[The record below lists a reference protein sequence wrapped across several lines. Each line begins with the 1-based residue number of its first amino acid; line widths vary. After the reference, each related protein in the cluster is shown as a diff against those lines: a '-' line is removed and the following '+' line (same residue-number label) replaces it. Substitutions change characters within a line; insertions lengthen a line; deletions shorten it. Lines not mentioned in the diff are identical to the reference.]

1 MPNGSEAL
9 DFEAVLKTTDFKREI
24 ANLKQEIRG
33 FVNTTTTETKK
44 IDNAFSNI
52 AKVAAGAFA
61 FTQLSDLP
69 SKIIQV
75 RGEFQNLE
83 IAFTTMLK
91 SKSAADKLLGEI
103 TQFAAKTP
111 FTLTD
116 VANGAKQLLAYGS
129 SVKTVVSEIRTLG
142 DISAGVSAPIGD
154 LIYLYGTLRTQG
166 RAYSVDIRQFAA
178 RGIPIYEELAKVL
191 KINSSEVNN
200 FVEAGK
206 VGFKEVEQAFKNMTT
221 NGGIFEGLTEKTSKS
236 LTGLLSNFKDAVDR
250 AFNDLGKSQ
259 EGLIATGITTA
270 TSLVDNYQEVLDI
283 LTIVIATYGT
293 YKAAMLTV
301 AAAQTLINT
310 SAAAQLYLGLAAGI
324 GQVTTAHRL
333 NAVAIAIETK
343 AMAALNTVTA
353 INPYVALVTV
363 IVALSTAIWVLSD
376 NTTVAEEAL
385 RKLSKVEEDYKNK
398 KDDLIAKTN
407 ELTGIIRSE
416 TASRLSQL
424 DAFTKLQSI
433 YPTLLNSMDLDTYK
447 KLEATK
453 AQKELNKAVDD
464 FQLTN
469 LQKQFNSLN
478 DNAAKI
484 KSNIKSLTEAQGLSG
499 NQGAGITQ
507 QIEKQKRAYEVTL
520 IQIKQIKKQIEEQKQ
535 LQYDANTPI
544 EQQITHYEEVKI
556 SIEKQRAVIE
566 KAIESEKKMS
576 ITGETVKTIFD
587 QIRLIELNK
596 DLDSVVKKLEV
607 LNRSGNQT
615 LTPADGGD
623 KSYWDNLKKTNEQ
636 LRDGL
641 GYSKRGGVE
650 WQNYTK
656 AIAEADKKLEAWNK
670 TSKKST
676 TAKPVFAKGSLGYYE
691 EVVNKVNEDL
701 KKISDTNSDQFIQL
715 VAKRIEAES
724 TVAEIR
730 GKLEK
735 KYAENSLKSFEE
747 VIRKSEEQ
755 LSEVNPNDVA
765 KIQELQSI
773 KLNAEKQAE
782 NLRKQFTIRSFDE
795 EIEYKKQQYELYNR
809 WVEFEG
815 QGAANANFSQ
825 LIKQGDSFK
834 AYLEGQILALQAK
847 IEAGTATAKDNE
859 NIVVLKSTLK
869 VEDNTFEK
877 YKESIYKAKLEVASL
892 TDYIEIL
899 KEEQSKVTGKDEL
912 LFISEEKIKA
922 EKERMQLLKEF
933 FIEANVNEQKVIAAQ
948 KYYTDLRLELDKQY
962 ADKKSQI
969 YVDALAKINKEES
982 DALKDLKL
990 DEFFKKSK
998 GFKELNKVI
1007 IGSEYK
1013 NVGKQI
1019 ENLKILL
1026 KEFEDNGLKSSETY
1040 KEYLLQLQKEQLKL
1054 INLQVAG
1061 FSDLSSIFSNINQE
1075 IGGLIG
1081 GIRDFAKGVS
1091 NVSAGI
1097 SNLANN
1103 VKTYGADTAGVLTIA
1118 KIVVDTINKTGE
1130 AFRIKKDAE
1139 KAYYDSVQSQQIE
1152 YNKLLN
1158 DEIRLKNKAASNPY
1172 VTNYQ
1177 GIVEDSIKAQ
1187 ADALDKF
1194 NKSLSE
1200 LENKGKTKDG
1210 TKSGVNFFKAIQ
1222 SVILGPLFKNP
1233 ADALQTKDVLVS
1245 VFEKYPALI
1254 DKSKQGVDAFNI
1266 SLAKSLLASN
1276 SLDDATKQM
1285 VENTIDWVEQY
1296 KAAQEQLQ
1304 SVILDLTGQIG
1315 NDLRNALV
1323 TAFKEGTSA
1332 ADAFGT
1338 TVSNVLENIVSQ
1350 TIFSAVFSKAFEDL
1364 KNNFESSF
1372 SAEGDQKINDDLIKF
1387 YQQYPDLV
1395 KVFTDG
1401 LSDAK
1406 KEAEKAGLDIFK
1418 TGTGKTSGGLTGAI
1432 KGVTEETAGL
1442 LAGQFNAIRITGAN
1456 HLQVSR
1462 DSLLQLTTIANNSRY
1477 LQKLES
1483 IDNKLGKTSADDLRA
1498 GGL

>member
-9 DFEAVLKTTDFKREI
+9 DFEAVLKTTDFKREL
-24 ANLKQEIRG
+24 ASLKQEIRG

-129 SVKTVVSEIRTLG
+129 SVKTVISEIRTLG
-142 DISAGVSAPIGD
+142 DVSAGVSAPIGD

-166 RAYSVDIRQFAA
+166 RAYSVDIRQFAS

-270 TSLVDNYQEVLDI
+270 TALVDNYQEVLDI
-283 LTIVIATYGT
+283 LTVLVVAYGSYRAAIIATNVIQSASALSGSIST
-293 YKAAMLTV
+293 WISLAGSIK
-301 AAAQTLINT
+301 
-310 SAAAQLYLGLAAGI
+310 SAADAQALFNL
-324 GQVTTAHRL
+324 T
-333 NAVAIAIETK
+333 TK
-343 AMAALNTVTA
+343 A
-353 INPYVALVTV
+353 NPYVLAIGVLTTLVTYLYLYRDETKK
-363 IVALSTAIWVLSD
+363 IVSANELLADANKTVNSQIKTQQTEINSLVSVLKNQGVAESQRLEAYEKLKSINPDIVKGLDFQKAKTADLTKEVNNYILALDKSLRLEANRGKLKEAVDQQIQAQEELTKAQEELNRTSKNNKGLAGINGATTGFNTNVGSFDDYTIALAKVSDAKKKFVDTSIEVNKIADANEKILTKSTKQQIQERVKDLELIQGSLNKLSPEYKKYEEQIKGLNKQLSESSAPTAKSFSQRLAEANDVGNLLLLKSHAKTENEIDALSKKIEEKKKDLNKTSSD
-376 NTTVAEEAL
+376 YKKLQRAYNELNPKTSTKKPDEVYPFGSLKYWEDVSKKAEEAL
-385 RKLSKVEEDYKNK
+385 SKLSPDQ
-398 KDDLIAKTN
+398 T
-407 ELTGIIRSE
+407 S
-416 TASRLSQL
+416 
-424 DAFTKLQSI
+424 
-433 YPTLLNSMDLDTYK
+433 
-447 KLEATK
+447 
-453 AQKELNKAVDD
+453 
-464 FQLTN
+464 
-469 LQKQFNSLN
+469 
-478 DNAAKI
+478 
-484 KSNIKSLTEAQGLSG
+484 
-499 NQGAGITQ
+499 
-507 QIEKQKRAYEVTL
+507 
-520 IQIKQIKKQIEEQKQ
+520 
-535 LQYDANTPI
+535 
-544 EQQITHYEEVKI
+544 KI
-556 SIEKQRAVIE
+556 SKFQ
-566 KAIESEKKMS
+566 
-576 ITGETVKTIFD
+576 
-587 QIRLIELNK
+587 
-596 DLDSVVKKLEV
+596 
-607 LNRSGNQT
+607 
-615 LTPADGGD
+615 
-623 KSYWDNLKKTNEQ
+623 
-636 LRDGL
+636 
-641 GYSKRGGVE
+641 
-650 WQNYTK
+650 
-656 AIAEADKKLEAWNK
+656 
-670 TSKKST
+670 
-676 TAKPVFAKGSLGYYE
+676 
-691 EVVNKVNEDL
+691 
-701 KKISDTNSDQFIQL
+701 
-715 VAKRIEAES
+715 
-724 TVAEIR
+724 
-730 GKLEK
+730 
-735 KYAENSLKSFEE
+735 
-747 VIRKSEEQ
+747 
-755 LSEVNPNDVA
+755 
-765 KIQELQSI
+765 QE
-773 KLNAEKQAE
+773 KLNADKQVEA
-782 NLRKQFTIRSFDE
+782 LRKQFTIRSFDE

-815 QGAANANFSQ
+815 QGAANASFTE
-825 LIKQGDSFK
+825 LIKQGNSFK
-834 AYLEGQILALQAK
+834 AYLEGQILDIQAK
-847 IEAGTATAKDNE
+847 IDAGTATAKDNE

-877 YKESIYKAKLEVASL
+877 YKESIYKAKMEVASL

-912 LFISEEKIKA
+912 LFVSEEKIKA

-969 YVDALAKINKEES
+969 YVDALAKINKEEA

-998 GFKELNKVI
+998 GFKELNKTV

-1013 NVGKQI
+1013 LVNKRI
-1019 ENLKILL
+1019 ADLKTTIAEFEQAGLQNTEEYRQYLLALQQELL
-1026 KEFEDNGLKSSETY
+1026 KLV
-1040 KEYLLQLQKEQLKL
+1040 
-1054 INLQVAG
+1054 NLQVGG
-1061 FSDLSSIFSNINQE
+1061 FGELASIFGSISDD
-1075 IGGLIG
+1075 IGGLVG
-1081 GIRDFAKGVS
+1081 GIRDFAKGIS
-1091 NVSAGI
+1091 NVSSGI
-1097 SNLANN
+1097 SNLASN
-1103 VKTYGADTAGVLTIA
+1103 VQKYGADAAGVLTIA
-1118 KIVVDTINKTGE
+1118 KIIVDTINKTE
-1130 AFRIKKDAE
+1130 QALSIKKDAE
-1139 KAYYDSVQSQQIE
+1139 KAYYDTVKSQQFE

-1158 DEIRLKNKAASNPY
+1158 DEIRLKSKVASSPY
-1172 VTNYQ
+1172 LTNYQ
-1177 GIVEDSIKAQ
+1177 GVVQDSINAQ

-1194 NKSLSE
+1194 NKSLSV
-1200 LENKGKTKDG
+1200 LEEKGKAKDG
-1210 TKSGVNFFKAIQ
+1210 TKSGIDLIKAAQTLIF
-1222 SVILGPLFKNP
+1222 GALFKNP
-1233 ADALQTKDVLVS
+1233 ADAFYTKDNLVS
-1245 VFEKYPALI
+1245 VFEKYPELI

-1315 NDLRNALV
+1315 NDLRSALV

-1332 ADAFGT
+1332 ADAFGA

-1350 TIFSAVFSKAFEDL
+1350 TLFSAVFSKAFKNL
-1364 KNNFESSF
+1364 KDDFEESF
-1372 SAEGDQKINDDLIKF
+1372 SATGDGKITDDLVDF
-1387 YQQYPDLV
+1387 YKDYPDLV

-1418 TGTGKTSGGLTGAI
+1418 NTTTGTSSGLSGAI
-1432 KGVTEETAGL
+1432 KGITEETAGL

-1483 IDNKLGKTSADDLRA
+1483 IDNKLGKSSIDDLRA